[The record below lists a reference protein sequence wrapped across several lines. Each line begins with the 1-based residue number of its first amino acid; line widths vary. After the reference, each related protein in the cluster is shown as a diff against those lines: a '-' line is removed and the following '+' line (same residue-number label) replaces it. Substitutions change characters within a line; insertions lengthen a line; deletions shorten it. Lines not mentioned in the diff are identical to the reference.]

1 MAAASARIPLDTNP
15 RIEYGPNRPAH
26 RGASSGDEP
35 QDGAGRGARGRF
47 VTRSREA
54 LAKPSSGSKTGCLQ
68 WLHAAATKDG
78 GSRPD
83 QGTHRVPLPPGSTA
97 PGTEIA
103 AGGAPRGAPSPFHM
117 AKGARLASVPGG
129 FASRSR
135 GLRQA
140 PRVFRRSA
148 PLKGSR
154 DGKRA
159 NPAPTKATGA
169 AERWL
174 NVFRHSGARAQKRVY
189 ARLRRAMRA
198 NPESRRKHGVWFW
211 IPGPA
216 LTRRPGM
223 TKGYTCCPPLMWI
236 SAPFT

>member
-1 MAAASARIPLDTNP
+1 MEPGAAPAS
-15 RIEYGPNRPAH
+15 G
-26 RGASSGDEP
+26 
-35 QDGAGRGARGRF
+35 F

-54 LAKPSSGSKTGCLQ
+54 LAKPSAGSKTGCLE

-103 AGGAPRGAPSPFHM
+103 AGGAPRGALPPIARRRGHASQACRAASPAARGAC
-117 AKGARLASVPGG
+117 AKPLASFG
-129 FASRSR
+129 
-135 GLRQA
+135 
-140 PRVFRRSA
+140 A
-148 PLKGSR
+148 PLPLQGGR
-154 DGKRA
+154 EEKRA